1 MAKLSEAA
9 FRWDQNDHSGG
20 STVYCFEAYLTPFD
34 FKQQLE
40 LSFGVRLSASE
51 VDLLSL
57 FLLLYFF
64 II

>member
-51 VDLLSL
+51 VDLLS
-57 FLLLYFF
+57 
-64 II
+64 